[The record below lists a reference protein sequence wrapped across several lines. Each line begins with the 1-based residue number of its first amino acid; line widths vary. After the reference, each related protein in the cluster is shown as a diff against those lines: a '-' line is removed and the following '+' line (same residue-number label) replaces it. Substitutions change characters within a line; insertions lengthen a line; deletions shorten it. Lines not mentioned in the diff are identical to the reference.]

1 MTLSK
6 TPANAL
12 RRLPIITLV
21 CSLFLLAGLQASQSD
36 AQIGPLAEL
45 IPNLF
50 DRTVVLAETGH
61 QAHFVDS
68 SELLVAAGIQL
79 NSSVVGQLGTFP
91 VSSASGGF
99 TFEFDPEL
107 NLFARSTDSFGPIF
121 SERADTLGKGKMSFG
136 INVSRFEYDV
146 VDGLDLRNGDLEFTL
161 THLDTN
167 HDGSTVETFFE
178 GDLVFINALLDVSS
192 QATVFFVSYGV
203 TERLDLAVA
212 IPIVQVDMTAQLQ
225 TTILRQATE
234 GFSDPPFHIFS
245 NGTDSELYEDSGSS
259 SGIGDV
265 LLRSKYRFFDRERG
279 GLAFQLDLRLPT
291 GEEAEL
297 LGTGATQIKGLLI
310 GSTHFGAFSPHINLG
325 YTVSSGGNDLVGDL
339 PNEINMSLGFD
350 AAIHSR
356 VTFAGDVLWRA
367 LLDARQ
373 IRVEQI
379 DFPYKPFDAPAPLL
393 TQRPTLETVTQDVD
407 LIDVSIGLKINVAK
421 QLLLTTNLLYSV
433 SDDGLRDRGIVPLIG
448 LDYSF

>member
-1 MTLSK
+1 MTPSK
-6 TPANAL
+6 NPANAS
-12 RRLPIITLV
+12 RRLPLTSLILSFGLV
-21 CSLFLLAGLQASQSD
+21 TALQTPPSE
-36 AQIGPLAEL
+36 AQISPLAEL

-68 SELLVAAGIQL
+68 SELLSAAGIQL
-79 NSSVVGQLGTFP
+79 NSSVVSQLGTFP

-107 NLFARSTDSFGPIF
+107 NLFARSTESLGPIF
-121 SERADTLGKGKMSFG
+121 SERAETLGKGKMSFG

-167 HDGSTVETFFE
+167 HDGSSVETFFE
-178 GDLVFINALLDVSS
+178 GDLVFVNALLDVRS
-192 QATVFFVSYGV
+192 QATVFFVSYGMS
-203 TERLDLAVA
+203 ERLDISVA

-297 LGTGATQIKGLLI
+297 LGTGATQVKGLLV
-310 GSTHFGAFSPHINLG
+310 GSSHFGAFSPHVNLG
-325 YTVSSGGNDLVGDL
+325 YTMSNGGNDLVGDL
-339 PNEINMSLGFD
+339 PDEINVSLGFD
-350 AAIHSR
+350 AAIHPR
-356 VTFAGDVLWRA
+356 VTLAGDVLWRS
-367 LLDARQ
+367 LIDARQ
-373 IRVEQI
+373 IRVELI
-379 DFPYKPFDAPAPLL
+379 EFAYKPFDAPLPLSI
-393 TQRPTLETVTQDVD
+393 QRPTLETVMQDVD
-407 LIDVSIGLKINVAK
+407 LIDLSVGLKINVAK
-421 QLLLTTNLLYSV
+421 QLLLTTNLLYSL